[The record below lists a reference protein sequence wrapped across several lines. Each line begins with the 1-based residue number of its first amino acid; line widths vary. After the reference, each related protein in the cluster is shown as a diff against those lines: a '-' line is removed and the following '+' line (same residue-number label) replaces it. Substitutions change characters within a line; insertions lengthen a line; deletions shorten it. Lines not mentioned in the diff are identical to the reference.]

1 VTGTMT
7 SDTPTG
13 RSTPVRRGR
22 VQAPPPETWSELE
35 DSATGPAVDVADPV
49 IDPATDPSIVGRRRP
64 TPGPAAGARQ
74 PEPLGPDDPSVVGR
88 RPPRR
93 TLARAVEEHTRRT
106 RRLTPPSSGGPKAAE
121 ASPRQTPPSARP
133 APEAWPAPDVQPEP
147 HIASTPEGSRP
158 APTRRPPAPS
168 SHPRAQTAA
177 AVRPP
182 SPAGQAS
189 PVARTPSQTGP
200 AAQAPHE
207 IRQAPP
213 DPRRARP
220 ATPAKAPSA
229 RRADTPAPSTSAR
242 RADTPAKAP
251 SARRGAAPRVARPP
265 LGGPQFAG
273 PQLAGAYAGQSAY
286 AAQPYLAPPPVARPP
301 AAPPQAAP
309 APVAPPVPQPPP
321 GAPVVVSRRPPVRVA
336 PVTVPVQPDRRI
348 RRPHP
353 VVVILGALIWT
364 GLLLATFDMAPIAL
378 GIAVTPV
385 TAIAAL
391 SAWKAVIRAANERAE
406 RGERAGGADRVDR
419 TQRTSLRPFSL
430 LGIGVLGLAP
440 VGAAAGPLVLLLW
453 LAAGAG
459 LVLWQESDR
468 PSATLRHG
476 LLAAVAPA
484 VGAGALVLAD
494 RQGPQVAMI
503 LIAAIC
509 LWDVSNAA
517 MGNGRSGGLLGAV
530 AGLASVLVLAKMV
543 NVLFSPPFVG
553 HSAWLLCG
561 AVAVV
566 APLGVGLCQRLAP
579 GRLPALRRIDS
590 LVIAAPVWVLGVAVL
605 LHGHGA

>member
-1 VTGTMT
+1 MTGTMT

-220 ATPAKAPSA
+220 A
-229 RRADTPAPSTSAR
+229 
-242 RADTPAKAP
+242 TPAKAP